1 MRFHAD
7 LFIFFIVTLLA
18 EVLGTIGGFGS
29 SVFFVSFS
37 QFLFDFKEVL
47 ALTGLLHIFS
57 NSSKIFLFRKTIDWR
72 LVVRVGISSVV
83 LAVVGAY
90 LSATMDFAYAK
101 LVLGFFLTGFAVF
114 FLIRPD
120 FVLRQSVGNAVSGGA
135 IAGFLAGLVGTG
147 GAIRGL
153 VLASFNLEKNLF
165 VGTSAAIDMG
175 VDLSRT
181 AIYFFNDYTGDTRG
195 FYSPLLMVA
204 SFFGSYLGKIILEKI
219 PQEKFKTL
227 VLVLILT
234 MGLTIMAGW
243 LRV

>member
-135 IAGFLAGLVGTG
+135 IAGFLAALVGTG

-181 AIYFFNDYTGDTRG
+181 AIYFFNDYTDETRW
-195 FYSPLLMVA
+195 FYIPLLMVA